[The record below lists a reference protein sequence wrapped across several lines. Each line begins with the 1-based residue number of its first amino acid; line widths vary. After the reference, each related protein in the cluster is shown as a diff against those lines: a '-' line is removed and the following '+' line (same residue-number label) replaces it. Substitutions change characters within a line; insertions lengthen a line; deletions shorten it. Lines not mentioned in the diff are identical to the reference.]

1 MLSSSSTMSSS
12 SAFSS
17 YQNQDQSQ
25 TGVPSSNPLSGTTMN
40 SFSTAMNP
48 QQVTAAVSNPSFY
61 RQKKPFWQMLCYL
74 FVDYQGRKVHQF
86 LPPDTFRSICLQLHA
101 LIEDEDDYAVIQ
113 SNAKL
118 LYHTYFIL
126 LGNIRANKTI
136 TRLIVDENQDLLT
149 ALYQTYKRLL
159 DLRIGTMPL
168 CFHHLS

>member
-17 YQNQDQSQ
+17 YQNQNQSQ
-25 TGVPSSNPLSGTTMN
+25 TGVPSSNPLSGTTMVRCCGDEP
-40 SFSTAMNP
+40 SASY
-48 QQVTAAVSNPSFY
+48 AAVSNPSFIDK
-61 RQKKPFWQMLCYL
+61 RSRFVDIVL
-74 FVDYQGRKVHQF
+74 FVCGLGPQGASVSTSGYVSF
-86 LPPDTFRSICLQLHA
+86 ICLQLHA

-136 TRLIVDENQDLLT
+136 TFDR
-149 ALYQTYKRLL
+149 R
-159 DLRIGTMPL
+159 
-168 CFHHLS
+168 